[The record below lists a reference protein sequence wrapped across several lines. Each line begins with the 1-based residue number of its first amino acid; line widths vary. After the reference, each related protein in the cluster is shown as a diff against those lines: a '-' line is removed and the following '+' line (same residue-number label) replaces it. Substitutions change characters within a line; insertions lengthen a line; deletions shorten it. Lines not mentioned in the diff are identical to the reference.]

1 MKINVEWLT
10 GRTRRAVLAGA
21 VAVAAAGAVAIVG
34 AGTAQAW
41 HKGYPHDGG
50 GHNKWKSQEYSGHNK
65 WKSQQYNG
73 HNKWKSS
80 EYNDY
85 HGPGKSQYQ
94 KKKYYHQ
101 KYGSWGG
108 HPQCMHLGP
117 FGICE
122 Y

>member
-1 MKINVEWLT
+1 MKLNFGWLM
-10 GRTRRAVLAGA
+10 GCAVATVVVVAGA
-21 VAVAAAGAVAIVG
+21 GDAL
-34 AGTAQAW
+34 AW

-50 GHNKWKSQEYSGHNK
+50 HNKWKSQEYNSHNK
-65 WKSQQYNG
+65 WKSQQYNS
-73 HNKWKSS
+73 HNKWKSQ

-85 HGPGKSQYQ
+85 HGPNKSQYQ

-101 KYGSWGG
+101 KYGSWGS

>member
-1 MKINVEWLT
+1 MKFNFDWLT
-10 GRTRRAVLAGA
+10 GKARTSV
-21 VAVAAAGAVAIVG
+21 VALAAAGALVVIG
-34 AGTAQAW
+34 AGAAQAW
-41 HKGYPHDGG
+41 HNGVPHGG
-50 GHNKWKSQEYSGHNK
+50 GHNN

-73 HNKWKSS
+73 HNKWKSQQ
-80 EYNDY
+80 YNAHSNWKSQQQYNY
-85 HGPGKSQYQ
+85 HGPKQSQYQ